1 MGYWNHRILATEQTL
16 SSGEKNYYFAIHE
29 VHYEDNDPVS
39 HTALPVDVG
48 GESIRSITWALTK
61 MLKARKKPILW
72 AGDRFP
78 EEFKENVNL
87 DKLNV

>member
-1 MGYWNHRILATEQTL
+1 MGWNHRILAKEQIL
-16 SSGEKNYYFAIHE
+16 SSGEKHYYFAIHE
-29 VHYEDNDPVS
+29 VYYEDDKPIS
-39 HTALPVDVG
+39 HTELAVDVG
-48 GESIRSITWALTK
+48 GESIRSITWTLTK

-72 AGDRFP
+72 AGGRFP